1 MHVTNAVENKLF
13 AARLS
18 SLGGHSAYAF
28 VKVTRVSDIMQYGF
42 AAIGLVLMAS
52 CSWPLPS

>member
-1 MHVTNAVENKLF
+1 MHVTNAVENTLL

-42 AAIGLVLMAS
+42 AAIG
-52 CSWPLPS
+52 